1 MGWYRNWNKI
11 TKVLCIILVSIMC
24 CTRIILLV
32 VVVVGLDRILVW
44 SKDFLLIVL
53 IVTNQKRSKEH
64 LWIITNRGSWTFM
77 INNSQSY
84 KKNRAETVKESWV
97 DNQKMQKQR
106 VLAKTFTQMWPS
118 YFGQN
123 NNNKINA

>member
-32 VVVVGLDRILVW
+32 VVVGMDRILVW

-64 LWIITNRGSWTFM
+64 LWIITNRGSWTSM

-106 VLAKTFTQMWPS
+106 ILAKTFTQMWPS

>member
-32 VVVVGLDRILVW
+32 VVVVGMDRILVW